1 MIYRVLIVDDDP
13 SIAEGISFLIQ
24 RFMPE
29 CQVVDLAFNG
39 IEGFEKAL
47 IIKPDIILTDIR
59 MPEADGL
66 EMIRRLKQADLNT
79 RFIIL
84 SGYAEF
90 EYARSAITMGVSEY
104 ITKPVEEDEL
114 CLALKNACSKVNE
127 EHKKLEQEMEMENAI
142 MEYALKDIL
151 ESSDSS
157 YESVKSRLNN
167 LGFPIA
173 YRWYTCAILE
183 INEKKTK
190 EMREKFLA
198 GIKTYADK
206 FLNNCGENFIISYSE
221 DSAVLI
227 MAYEAEYHKLSDNMG
242 KLRLELSNALG
253 AAVSIG
259 LGRIYSKAEEIRLSF
274 EEARCALNYKIIKGL
289 ECVIL
294 YDQIYAI
301 DLKPNLVSDEDIKR
315 FENCIDNMDDKGYK
329 LVIEEIFQKIEKE
342 KDLSLKDLQLLSLN
356 LILSGIRKMSFMQ
369 IQLNEFLGKNIF
381 SLESIGKFQTTTQLK
396 NWIFNMLKSMNEL
409 MLKNSIPEKRD
420 VVEEAKKYMSKNFNR
435 NISLNEI
442 SEKFFINPYYFS
454 QLFKKKT
461 GETYQNYLIGLRVD
475 RAKKLLEETNL
486 KLYEICELIGYTDI
500 NHFNKIFER
509 IIGVKPGE
517 YKRFIEKGSN

>member
-90 EYARSAITMGVSEY
+90 EYARSAITLGVSEY
-104 ITKPVEEDEL
+104 ITKPVEEEEL

-127 EHKKLEQEMEMENAI
+127 EQKKLEQEQEMENAI

-157 YESVKSRLNN
+157 SENVRSRLHN
-167 LGFPIA
+167 LGFPVA
-173 YRWYTCAILE
+173 YKWYTCSILE
-183 INEKKTK
+183 INEEKTK
-190 EMREKFLA
+190 EIRGKFFT
-198 GIKTYADK
+198 GIKTLADK
-206 FLNNCGENFIISYSE
+206 YLKHCGEKYIISYSE

-227 MAYEAEYHKLSDNMG
+227 MAHEVEYQKLTDSMG
-242 KLRLELSNALG
+242 KLRLELSDTFG

-259 LGRIYSKAEEIRLSF
+259 LGRMYSKAEGIRQSF

-289 ECVIL
+289 DCVIL
-294 YDQIYAI
+294 YDQIYDI

-315 FENCIDNMDDKGYK
+315 FEICIDNMDDNGCK

-369 IQLNEFLGKNIF
+369 IQLNEYLGKNIF

-420 VVEEAKKYMSKNFNR
+420 VIEEAKKYMNKNFNR

-442 SEKFFINPYYFS
+442 SERFFINPYYFS

-461 GETYQNYLIGLRVD
+461 GETYQNYLIRLRVD

-517 YKRFIEKGSN
+517 YKRFIEKSSN